1 MTAVHSA
8 THKKKLEAACTMQCG
23 EGKKVTEPMLH
34 TTVQQH
40 LLKLDVVSALIN
52 FGVILIYIHAH
63 VIYFIYFRLQ
73 ITNRIKHISIT
84 ISIFN

>member
-1 MTAVHSA
+1 MHHAVWGR
-8 THKKKLEAACTMQCG
+8 K
-23 EGKKVTEPMLH
+23 KKVTERMLH
-34 TTVQQH
+34 STVQQH
-40 LLKLDVVSALIN
+40 LLKLDVVGALIN

-84 ISIFN
+84 ISIFK